1 MGIIKFVVVGCFFFS
16 TTLSKTIYIFECFCL
31 LLIYIHFAI
40 KLVQNSLLM
49 LSCPCFFL
57 LLFCSRLSIF
67 GFTTRQQFEE
77 YFMTFLLLINKVYD
91 ENMVDQQEQF
101 QIRSICLEA
110 IMELLITYKT
120 FPIVGNKLSLYHHT
134 TRWNRINC
142 DAIR

>member
-1 MGIIKFVVVGCFFFS
+1 MSYYYLCF
-16 TTLSKTIYIFECFCL
+16 YIFFVHC
-31 LLIYIHFAI
+31 Y
-40 KLVQNSLLM
+40 
-49 LSCPCFFL
+49 
-57 LLFCSRLSIF
+57 RLSIF

-142 DAIR
+142 DSIR

>member
-1 MGIIKFVVVGCFFFS
+1 MLSVLSLSYLSYFVVF
-16 TTLSKTIYIFECFCL
+16 
-31 LLIYIHFAI
+31 
-40 KLVQNSLLM
+40 
-49 LSCPCFFL
+49 
-57 LLFCSRLSIF
+57 FCSYSLHRLSIF

-91 ENMVDQQEQF
+91 ENMVDQQEQY

-142 DAIR
+142 DTIR

>member
-1 MGIIKFVVVGCFFFS
+1 M
-16 TTLSKTIYIFECFCL
+16 LLYL
-31 LLIYIHFAI
+31 LL
-40 KLVQNSLLM
+40 L
-49 LSCPCFFL
+49 FL
-57 LLFCSRLSIF
+57 LLFHFNRLSIF

-142 DAIR
+142 DTIR

>member
-1 MGIIKFVVVGCFFFS
+1 M
-16 TTLSKTIYIFECFCL
+16 
-31 LLIYIHFAI
+31 
-40 KLVQNSLLM
+40 
-49 LSCPCFFL
+49 
-57 LLFCSRLSIF
+57 SIF

-91 ENMVDQQEQF
+91 ENMVDQQEQY

-142 DAIR
+142 DTIR